1 MKKFALT
8 AAAAAAALAVTGTA
22 HAGSPD
28 GKIQVKV
35 LATAVLPNGK
45 IDFNKSVTNI
55 GPILNATNDTKA
67 NDNVVPTVAI
77 EYFFSE
83 NISVETICCL
93 TGHHVSLTGSPS
105 AEHLIDHVLVLPATL
120 TVKAHLPLGMVK
132 PYIGAGVTEFF
143 FLGEHGGSDIPGI
156 DAKIDNTFGAVVQAG
171 VDIPV
176 NANGMSVSLD
186 AKRYFVRPRS
196 HFYSGGLE
204 VISAEHKLDPWVL
217 SAGVAYRF

>member
-8 AAAAAAALAVTGTA
+8 AAAAAALAVTGTA

-35 LATAVLPNGK
+35 LATAVLPDGK
-45 IDFNKSVTNI
+45 IDFNKPVINA
-55 GPILNATNDTKA
+55 GILNGTNDTRA

-77 EYFFSE
+77 EYFFMD
-83 NISVETICCL
+83 NFSVETICCL
-93 TGHHVSLTGSPS
+93 TGHHVSLTGTPS

-120 TVKAHLPLGMVK
+120 TIKAHLPLGMVK
-132 PYIGAGVTEFF
+132 PYIGAGITEFF
-143 FLGEHGGSDIPGI
+143 FLGERGGSDIPGI
-156 DAKIDNTFGAVVQAG
+156 DAKLDNTFGGVVQAG

-176 NANGMSVSLD
+176 NENGMSVSLD

-196 HFYSGGLE
+196 HFYSGGVE